1 MIPSVRKVCTRAFGA
16 TMTAAQVAAVEP
28 DHGRRSHGVDFWI
41 CASRWTQSRDTL
53 ADASGSIAH
62 SAGVYCAANGQQ
74 LSKQLGDFR
83 KRRKRGEL
91 GGHIGEFGRH
101 ASFKRQRR
109 KAAQF
114 LRDVTTLAMVKPPH
128 PKRHMAEQRPKG
140 HLPVSL
146 ARKHR
151 PAIRAAMKSL
161 PHRRRLRADHLRLD
175 SHGKLFSLNQ
185 CQTECFGNGPI
196 FSFDPSHFD
205 LRRRSSAEI
214 GHKFDPPHQLLHSS
228 ASPVKNQSLAFKTE
242 GPTTLHVL
250 HYTGTDKDVQD
261 ARVGKPR
268 SHPDFPL
275 AIASLIA
282 LLKLD
287 TGH

>member
-1 MIPSVRKVCTRAFGA
+1 VSISGSAP
-16 TMTAAQVAAVEP
+16 P
-28 DHGRRSHGVDFWI
+28 
-41 CASRWTQSRDTL
+41 RDTL

-109 KAAQF
+109 KAARF
-114 LRDVTTLAMVKPPH
+114 LRDVTTLATDKPPH

-151 PAIRAAMKSL
+151 PGIRAATKSL
-161 PHRRRLRADHLRLD
+161 PIVDACARTISVWIAAVSCFPSTNVRPSVSETAQSSLSIRAT
-175 SHGKLFSLNQ
+175 SISVAGPAPKSATSL
-185 CQTECFGNGPI
+185 TRHT
-196 FSFDPSHFD
+196 SFCT
-205 LRRRSSAEI
+205 A
-214 GHKFDPPHQLLHSS
+214 PPPQ
-228 ASPVKNQSLAFKTE
+228 
-242 GPTTLHVL
+242 
-250 HYTGTDKDVQD
+250 
-261 ARVGKPR
+261 
-268 SHPDFPL
+268 
-275 AIASLIA
+275 
-282 LLKLD
+282 
-287 TGH
+287 

>member
-1 MIPSVRKVCTRAFGA
+1 MSISGSAP
-16 TMTAAQVAAVEP
+16 P
-28 DHGRRSHGVDFWI
+28 
-41 CASRWTQSRDTL
+41 RDTL

-109 KAAQF
+109 KAARF
-114 LRDVTTLAMVKPPH
+114 LRDVTTLATDKPPH

-151 PAIRAAMKSL
+151 PGIRAATKSL
-161 PHRRRLRADHLRLD
+161 PHRRRLRADHLGLD
-175 SHGKLFSLNQ
+175 SRGKLFSLNQ
-185 CQTECFGNGPI
+185 CQTQCFGNGPI

-205 LRRRSSAEI
+205 LSRVPRA
-214 GHKFDPPHQLLHSS
+214 KFGLEFQAPHQLLHCSVP
-228 ASPVKNQSLAFKTE
+228 SPDIRSLAAKRYIPHDFACSLLAAHQAE
-242 GPTTLHVL
+242 NPLIVL
-250 HYTGTDKDVQD
+250 SRFPEPALYRC
-261 ARVGKPR
+261 ARAR
-268 SHPDFPL
+268 
-275 AIASLIA
+275 I
-282 LLKLD
+282 
-287 TGH
+287 